1 MWTWGSFEPRREQ
14 AVLAILGFV
23 ACSPLDLSSIT
34 VSLAIQLP
42 RKATRPAGVLL
53 LPVFFPLAHGFPS
66 HVSGPTPGRPRLAVR
81 KGCAGFSSDVIA
93 RRLSQTAGG

>member
-1 MWTWGSFEPRREQ
+1 MWTWGSFEPKREQ

-42 RKATRPAGVLL
+42 RKATRPAGCCFYR
-53 LPVFFPLAHGFPS
+53 FFSPLRTDFHLMFLAQPPDDQDWLCARDAPAF
-66 HVSGPTPGRPRLAVR
+66 RLM
-81 KGCAGFSSDVIA
+81 
-93 RRLSQTAGG
+93 L